1 MHAIVTT
8 PAEPPDPCHSSAIT
22 LAALADPMAAA
33 FPITS
38 VGRLP
43 RQLFRG
49 LLDVHSRYGLHTHRV
64 AKRPFPPRASA
75 VWLPTR
81 PSRLLRGVMT
91 TSPTGLSPAGLQ
103 RPFTAH
109 DVNSYGRK
117 LYTSPFRSRTRPR
130 SVPLRELLLAQSPF
144 RSPVP
149 FPGQA
154 MTIAH
159 CSFPQSCPF
168 SVPELRCNPL
178 RQMARRLGLPDRTEK
193 NL

>member
-109 DVNSYGRK
+109 DVNS
-117 LYTSPFRSRTRPR
+117 
-130 SVPLRELLLAQSPF
+130 
-144 RSPVP
+144 
-149 FPGQA
+149 FPGTSLCHLA
-154 MTIAH
+154 LR
-159 CSFPQSCPF
+159 SFSFAFFAPSRATNFSKSTTSCRPHPRAPAAGGRWRRGHGGGEPKGDVSS
-168 SVPELRCNPL
+168 SVL
-178 RQMARRLGLPDRTEK
+178 
-193 NL
+193 